1 MPSSIHE
8 ANLLA
13 DKARAFHGKAKVSL
27 SNLRFEGDEVVG
39 TRILNPRNITRL
51 RNIFELEGCLR
62 LEPEHHVPA
71 IIETSILEAALRASK
86 LQLQDLKTGEPRPLT
101 LPSGTRLLC
110 LHGRHRVEAAKQH
123 FGPAEKWWVV
133 DLYSCGRRVLPKLR
147 RAC

>member
-8 ANLLA
+8 ADLLA
-13 DKARAFHGKAKVSL
+13 DKARAFYGRAKVSL
-27 SNLRFEGDEVVG
+27 SNLRFEGDEVAG
-39 TRILNPRNITRL
+39 TRTLNPRNITRL

-71 IIETSILEAALRASK
+71 VIERSTLEAALRAST
-86 LQLQDLKTGEPRPLT
+86 LQLQDLKSGEPKPLT
-101 LPSGTRLLC
+101 LPPGTALVC

-123 FGPAEKWWVV
+123 FGPAEKWWVA
-133 DLYSCGRRVLPKLR
+133 DLYSCGRRAPPEPR